1 MRAETQGGFV
11 LDFRMQ
17 TFLAACRTLNYTRA
31 AEELSIT
38 QPAVSQHIAY
48 LERHYGVKLF
58 VYEGKRLALTPAG
71 AFLREVAARMEH
83 DEQLTRAALENLG
96 SGEQHLSF
104 GVTLTVGEYLIARP
118 LARYLQAHPEHKVRV
133 EQAGTDV
140 LLRHLREGE
149 IDCALIEGYFDKH
162 DLAWRE
168 FCTQELV
175 GVCAPGSCAWGSH
188 ASSPAPADSATGAA
202 GRSAQGREGGGRP
215 AGSDD
220 GGEAAGVSFE
230 ELLGAHLFVREPG
243 SGTRAVLEH
252 ALAEQN
258 LTLASFARVTEVSSL
273 NIIKEFV
280 AAGVGISFLYEA
292 AVAEELAAGA
302 LARIPLARS
311 PLSHGI
317 TFVHA
322 RGSVFAET
330 FERFYAELLAF
341 SRVDAEGPASIRS

>member
-1 MRAETQGGFV
+1 M

-17 TFLAACRTLNYTRA
+17 TFLTACRTLNYTRA
-31 AEELSIT
+31 AEALSIT

-58 VYEGKRLALTPAG
+58 AYEGKRLTLTPAG
-71 AFLREVAARMEH
+71 AFLREVASRMEH
-83 DEQLTRAALENLG
+83 DERLTREALANLG
-96 SGEQHLSF
+96 SGGQRISF

-118 LARYLQAHPEHKVRV
+118 LARYLQLHPDRSVRV

-140 LLRHLREGE
+140 LLRRLREGE

-168 FCTQELV
+168 FCTQKLV
-175 GVCAPGSCAWGSH
+175 GVRAPKGR
-188 ASSPAPADSATGAA
+188 AA
-202 GRSAQGREGGGRP
+202 GPERTKEAGWSEP
-215 AGSDD
+215 AH
-220 GGEAAGVSFE
+220 AFE
-230 ELLGAHLFVREPG
+230 ELLGAHLIVREPG

-280 AAGVGISFLYEA
+280 AAGLGISFLYEA
-292 AVAEELAAGA
+292 AVADELAAGA
-302 LARIPLARS
+302 LERIPLARGD
-311 PLSHGI
+311 LSHGI

-322 RGSVFAET
+322 RDSAFSDV
-330 FERFYAELLAF
+330 FERFFSELLAL
-341 SRVDAEGPASIRS
+341 SGYAGDGSESACGRESAGVGPKNRGATTRV